1 MDTFTSKFSFVEIF
15 LFLRGKEEKMIAYTK
30 WVLLVLAGVQMSLG
44 QDLTDYDLGF
54 DNPLF
59 NIWNGNRSTR
69 LIFIEENRNYT

>member
-1 MDTFTSKFSFVEIF
+1 
-15 LFLRGKEEKMIAYTK
+15 MIAFTK
-30 WVLLVLAGVQMSLG
+30 WVLLVLVGVQMSLG